1 MKRYILCCDNGRWYE
16 IEAETPNEAI
26 KQTRN
31 FDSGDTVT
39 FVFAEENEEDC

>member
-16 IEAETPNEAI
+16 IMAKNPNEAI

-31 FDSGDTVT
+31 FDSGDAVV

>member
-16 IEAETPNEAI
+16 IEAESPNEAI
-26 KQTRN
+26 KATRN